1 MMNGQSIPAPT
12 IHDQI
17 NNLHDLLMTISRSS
31 AEINSQLLVNDVNK
45 VLGMTEPTA
54 SPETVAEKLTDMIGL
69 AERIAKRMDA
79 IASGIGR

>member
-1 MMNGQSIPAPT
+1 MNNTIPTPT

-17 NNLHDLLMTISRSS
+17 NILHDLLMNLSRTS
-31 AEINSQLLVNDVNK
+31 ADINSQLLVNDVNK
-45 VLGMTEPTA
+45 VVGMAEPTA